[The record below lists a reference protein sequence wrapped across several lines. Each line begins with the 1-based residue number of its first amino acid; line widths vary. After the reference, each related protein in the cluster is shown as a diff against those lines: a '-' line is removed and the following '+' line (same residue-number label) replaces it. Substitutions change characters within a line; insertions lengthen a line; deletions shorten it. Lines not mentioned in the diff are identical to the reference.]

1 MKLTPIFQFIH
12 DQLEVETQI
21 KLITWYNNQDIN
33 GIIHTEPAVFVEF
46 PETLQ
51 CQQLREQ
58 YQQAELT
65 VRVHLVS
72 KIHKAKDGSISN
84 ALVAGHE
91 QIAQLIYHRLHLK
104 PVEAIVQPEGAAP
117 GVLTRF
123 TNTLTRTALQFAMTE
138 TGWAITQQDF
148 QCMIYQRPVFPP
160 QKIPMPPPD
169 IQATTIIN
177 V

>member
-12 DQLEVETQI
+12 DQLEVEKQI

-46 PETLQ
+46 PEPVQCEQLQ
-51 CQQLREQ
+51 GQ
-58 YQQAELT
+58 YQQAVLL

-72 KIHKAKDGSISN
+72 KIHKGKDGSIN
-84 ALVAGHE
+84 KTLVADHE

-148 QCMIYQRPVFPP
+148 QCMIYQRPVYPDT
-160 QKIPMPPPD
+160 KIT
-169 IQATTIIN
+169 IGATIS
-177 V
+177 VERQ